1 MTRKIC
7 CNPLKHHKKQ
17 YLKDLNPVSATAIST
32 GLVNEGDLI
41 CSGCRKKLFEKLK
54 PKKTVENSECDS
66 SRAAPQPIN
75 EEVASVIQPNEEAAN
90 EIQPSNEV
98 AAADIQPSNGVAA
111 ANIQP
116 PNGEVSLSESEESTE
131 VESLYEDSIFE
142 ESLDENDVLSASNSA
157 LTALGESP
165 VKRRGLTQQQRSN
178 KIRRKT
184 QSFKENLEIAYGVNN
199 SDEDE
204 DDIER

>member
-75 EEVASVIQPNEEAAN
+75 EEVASDIQPNEEADN

-111 ANIQP
+111 ADIQP
-116 PNGEVSLSESEESTE
+116 PMEK
-131 VESLYEDSIFE
+131 
-142 ESLDENDVLSASNSA
+142 
-157 LTALGESP
+157 SP
-165 VKRRGLTQQQRSN
+165 FLNPRSQQRSSLFMRIPFLRN
-178 KIRRKT
+178 RWMKMMFSQLQIVRSQPLAKAR
-184 QSFKENLEIAYGVNN
+184 
-199 SDEDE
+199 
-204 DDIER
+204 

>member
-75 EEVASVIQPNEEAAN
+75 EEVASDIQPNEEAAN

-98 AAADIQPSNGVAA
+98 AAAD
-111 ANIQP
+111 IQP

-178 KIRRKT
+178 KIRRKM
-184 QSFKENLEIAYGVNN
+184 
-199 SDEDE
+199 
-204 DDIER
+204 

>member
-1 MTRKIC
+1 MKEIWFALGAAKNFLKNW
-7 CNPLKHHKKQ
+7 NPKKQ
-17 YLKDLNPVSATAIST
+17 W
-32 GLVNEGDLI
+32 
-41 CSGCRKKLFEKLK
+41 
-54 PKKTVENSECDS
+54 KTQCDS

-75 EEVASVIQPNEEAAN
+75 EEVASDIQPNEEAAN

-111 ANIQP
+111 ADIQP

>member
-75 EEVASVIQPNEEAAN
+75 EEVASDIQPNEEAAN

-98 AAADIQPSNGVAA
+98 AAAD
-111 ANIQP
+111 IQP